1 MSQDPNIVIMLDGFF
16 AVLGILAKIHAC
28 VYLCLFSLRR
38 YQSRWSHI
46 INVINLFQL
55 LFWNLV
61 SNPIFDMLLTH
72 SKVYFVV
79 WTKNLVWKYSIVS
92 PVIGKQCFW
101 CFPRWPFVK
110 PDVLKGGVPI
120 LQQKQHINFFNQ

>member
-1 MSQDPNIVIMLDGFF
+1 MSQNPNIVIMLDGFL

-38 YQSRWSHI
+38 YQSRRSHI
-46 INVINLFQL
+46 INFINLFQL

-61 SNPIFDMLLTH
+61 SNLIFDMLLTH
-72 SKVYFVV
+72 SKVYLDEKFGL
-79 WTKNLVWKYSIVS
+79 KIFHCVS
-92 PVIGKQCFW
+92 CHWKQCFW
-101 CFPRWPFVK
+101 CFPRWPLVK
-110 PDVLKGGVPI
+110 PDVLKGGVLI